1 MIGIAMGYLKGVLH
15 EERKR
20 LKALSKKYSS
30 EIASLPRGCVS
41 IKKRRDQDYLYL
53 VFRQGSKVNFK
64 YIGQVSSENSKD
76 VLKRIELRKK
86 YEKKLKQ
93 VTKDLEE
100 IEKVIS
106 GRKI

>member
-1 MIGIAMGYLKGVLH
+1 MGYLKGILH

-20 LKALSKKYSS
+20 LKTLSRKYSS

-53 VFRQGSKVNFK
+53 AYRQGSKVNFK
-64 YIGQVSSENSKD
+64 YIGRVSSENSKN
-76 VLKRIELRKK
+76 VLKRIELRKQ
-86 YEKKLKQ
+86 YENKLKR
-93 VTKDLEE
+93 VTKDLKE

-106 GRKI
+106 GRKMST

>member
-1 MIGIAMGYLKGVLH
+1 MGYLKGILH
-15 EERKR
+15 EEQKR
-20 LKALSKKYSS
+20 LKALSRKYSS
-30 EIASLPRGCVS
+30 EITSLPRGCVS

-53 VFRQGSKVNFK
+53 AYRQGSKVNFK
-64 YIGQVSSENSKD
+64 YIGRISSENSNA

-86 YEKKLKQ
+86 YENKLQRVKKNLK
-93 VTKDLEE
+93 E

>member
-1 MIGIAMGYLKGVLH
+1 MGYLKGVLH
-15 EERKR
+15 EERER
-20 LKALSKKYSS
+20 LKSLSGKYSR

-53 VFRQGSKVNFK
+53 AFRQGSKVNFE
-64 YIGQVSSENSKD
+64 YIGQVSSENSKA

-86 YEKKLKQ
+86 YENKLKR
-93 VTKDLEE
+93 VTKDLKE
-100 IEKVIS
+100 IEKVLS